1 MLPKKRFENA
11 VNDYNEETQVLK
23 NTVNEVK
30 NAEATINSLRLKCKD
45 LIIDIDQL
53 INSIANTPKSI
64 NNEFDIINADLD
76 SITDIHN
83 TDLYLH
89 QLKVSLNVS
98 NALLTFGAGCLIFAG
113 VSSIQKNEYIEDENA
128 LQETYEDNDLYG
140 DDYPILNSDNND
152 TDTPNGSVDI
162 EGIIKVGAF
171 VLGGVSFGIG
181 SVIRP
186 ISYYKK
192 SNAIYSEIEK
202 IKKDCDNLRRYSS
215 KINETTINTKN
226 TYDTVNELLD
236 ILIYLNVRNYNDL
249 SEDEK
254 TRLWELVKYAKIVSE
269 LLRQKLEVPSD
280 E

>member
-128 LQETYEDNDLYG
+128 LQETHEDNDLYG
-140 DDYPILNSDNND
+140 DDSPILNSDNND

-171 VLGGVSFGIG
+171 VLGGVSFGIS
-181 SVIRP
+181 SVIRS

-236 ILIYLNVRNYNDL
+236 KLIYLNGRNYNDL